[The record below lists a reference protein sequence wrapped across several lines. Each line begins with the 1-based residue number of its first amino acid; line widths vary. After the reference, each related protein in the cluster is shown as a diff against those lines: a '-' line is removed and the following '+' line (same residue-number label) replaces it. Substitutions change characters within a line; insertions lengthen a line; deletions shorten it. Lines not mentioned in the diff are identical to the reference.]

1 MERRVSDRIRRR
13 VPCSFEYEGA
23 AHEAVVAD
31 VSPGGLFLQTDLGI
45 AVGSELTLR
54 LDDPRYGAVEL
65 RGRVVRRRFTP
76 AVIARWVRRGVG
88 IRVLAAPDA
97 YREVLC
103 APERAPDAAWSA
115 LQPPLPVHEAPA
127 VPGGISLDIAVE
139 AGETDLTL
147 APGAAADP
155 EPAPAPEPRP
165 TREVAREPEPAP
177 AAEAA
182 PFGEP
187 GLEVDPDPAPAS
199 GPGDHRRPLG
209 ETWAD
214 PSRDDLAA
222 RVRAEDAPARAPEP
236 LSAAPPAAA
245 FALCCADALLIHD
258 GELDD
263 VQGALEALGAQVVRQ
278 PAIEATGFAGWERPP
293 RLIVA
298 SGRSALRL
306 SMGANIE
313 EQGIV
318 PIAVVDSES
327 QTLCGML
334 RRQGFRYVVRRPVH
348 PEALRL
354 LLGRALF
361 RGRERRDA
369 ARVSVGCEVALRFG
383 LRRKPATLLELSRT
397 GCRVLIPE
405 WVEPGARLSVRIPS
419 PVTGNRPLS
428 LAGRVLRSERQ
439 RRADAEPGVAT
450 ALRFDR
456 LDHATR
462 MRLDALIAAHTLG
475 PTPLERGAGGGELRG
490 APPGESRAPRA
501 ARRVASPEPAPAPAS
516 AAAGV
521 ERRRSPRVAH
531 RQEVIALEPE
541 LKRVRHTLL
550 GIDLSAGGIRV
561 EPHPDL
567 AIGDR
572 ICIAIYDAAGGAA
585 LVVEAEAVRDE
596 GPRGVVLQFR
606 NLAPDARQK
615 IERIVGASPQIESA
629 GAEGSAVV
637 VAEMLAQQPA

>member
-1 MERRVSDRIRRR
+1 MERRGSDRIRRR
-13 VPCSFEYEGA
+13 VPCTFEYEGA
-23 AHEAVVAD
+23 AHQAVVAD
-31 VSPGGLFLQTDLGI
+31 VSPGGLFLQTDAGI
-45 AVGSELTLR
+45 ALGSELTLR
-54 LDDPRYGAVEL
+54 LDDPRYGQVEL
-65 RGRVVRRRFTP
+65 RGCVVRRRFTP

-88 IRVLAAPDA
+88 IRILAAPDT
-97 YREVLC
+97 YRDVLC
-103 APERAPDAAWSA
+103 AAEPAPDAAWSA
-115 LQPPLPVHEAPA
+115 LQAPLPVCEAPSPA
-127 VPGGISLDIAVE
+127 GGMSLDIAVD
-139 AGETDLTL
+139 AG
-147 APGAAADP
+147 AADP
-155 EPAPAPEPRP
+155 APVPEVAAEPEPRP
-165 TREVAREPEPAP
+165 TLEVVREPEPAP

-182 PFGEP
+182 PFAEP
-187 GLEVDPDPAPAS
+187 RLEIDPEPAPAS
-199 GPGDHRRPLG
+199 EPEDRSPLG
-209 ETWAD
+209 EAWAD
-214 PSRDDLAA
+214 RSRDALEE
-222 RVRAEDAPARAPEP
+222 RVRGDDEASAPEP
-236 LSAAPPAAA
+236 PAPSAALPAAA
-245 FALCCADALLIHD
+245 PALRRADALLIHD

-263 VQGALEALGAQVVRQ
+263 VQRALEALGAQVVRQ
-278 PAIEATGFAGWERPP
+278 PTIEAAGFAGWERPP

-306 SMGANIE
+306 SMGANVE

-369 ARVSVGCEVALRFG
+369 ARVSLGCEVALRFG

-405 WVEPGARLSVRIPS
+405 WVEPGGRLSVRIPS

-428 LAGRVLRSERQ
+428 LVGRVLRSERQ
-439 RRADAEPGVAT
+439 RRADGEPGVAV

-456 LDHATR
+456 LDNATR

-475 PTPLERGAGGGELRG
+475 PTSLERAANGGEPRE
-490 APPGESRAPRA
+490 APEPRAPRA
-501 ARRVASPEPAPAPAS
+501 ARTFGSPKALAAAAAPAPAPA
-516 AAAGV
+516 APEV

-567 AIGDR
+567 TIGDR
-572 ICIAIYDAAGGAA
+572 VCIAIYDAAGGAT

-596 GPRGVVLQFR
+596 GPRGVVLHFR
-606 NLAPDARQK
+606 NLSPDARQK
-615 IERIVGASPQIESA
+615 IERIVGATPQIESA